1 MILVALGANLGS
13 AWGLSARATCER
25 ACGLLGGIGGL
36 RLVAVSRWYGSA
48 PVPAS
53 AQPRYVNGVA
63 ALSGQIAPAALLGEL
78 AAIEAAAGRVRGAE
92 NAARPLDLDIIDM
105 DGLVRDAPDPILPHP
120 RAHLRGFVLLPLR
133 GVAPGWVHPRS
144 GQGIDA
150 LIAALPPQDV
160 AVLPD

>member
-1 MILVALGANLGS
+1 MILVALGANLDS
-13 AWGLSARATCER
+13 AWGLSARDTCLH
-25 ACGLLGGIGGL
+25 ACALIGRIEGL

-63 ALSGQIAPAALLGEL
+63 ALRGNIEPAALLGEL
-78 AAIEAAAGRVRGAE
+78 AAIEAAAGRVRGAD

-105 DGLVRDAPDPILPHP
+105 DGLVRDAPDPVLPHP
-120 RAHLRGFVLLPLR
+120 RAHLRAFVLLPLR
-133 GVAPGWVHPRS
+133 DVAPGWVHPRS
-144 GQGIDA
+144 GQAIDA

-160 AVLPD
+160 AVLAD

>member
-1 MILVALGANLGS
+1 MILVALGGNLGS
-13 AWGLSARATCER
+13 AWGLSARETCIH
-25 ACGLLGGIGGL
+25 ACDLLGRIGGL

-53 AQPRYVNGVA
+53 AQPRYVNAVA
-63 ALSGQIAPAALLGEL
+63 ALRGGIEPAALLAEL
-78 AAIEAAAGRVRGAE
+78 AAIEVAAGRVRGAA

-105 DGLVRDAPDPILPHP
+105 DGLVRDAPDPVLPHP

-133 GVAPGWVHPRS
+133 DVAPDWVHPRS

-160 AVLPD
+160 AVLAD